1 MFAKFEF
8 ANARVKHHKIQ
19 FMVSIKVLLDK
30 RHQKKN
36 QEFNVVIRITY
47 KRITYNI
54 QTGVSVVENN
64 WNDNLCSIVKESNN
78 SVVLNKKI
86 NSQFYNVQ
94 KITSEL
100 EEENRFS
107 IDELKNQL
115 FNKPPLVE
123 KPKEISFNE
132 FTDSLISNFISTRKT
147 GNSQVYSV
155 AKNRIMGY
163 AGKDTLLFKEIDYQ
177 FLETFKDKLASENIK
192 PNTISNYLRTIRAIY
207 NKAIKAKVVDR
218 SLYPFYDIQIKG
230 EKTQKRSITK
240 EDILKLNKEKV
251 KVGSKE
257 WHAKNYF
264 FLSFALIG
272 ASFTDIAYLTKD
284 NIQKDRIIFRRRKTK
299 KLYDIKLTPLA
310 KEVLKQYKPDK
321 YLLPIFPS
329 NMVEDGIES
338 KNITRQ
344 AIKQTNKYLDRIA
357 KRCKI
362 ELNITT
368 YVARHSW
375 ATIAKRMGYSN
386 ELIAEALGHEYG
398 NKITNIYL
406 DSFDQHLI
414 DDLNL
419 KVQNGLR

>member
-1 MFAKFEF
+1 MA
-8 ANARVKHHKIQ
+8 
-19 FMVSIKVLLDK
+19 SIKIMLDK
-30 RHQKKN
+30 RRPKKN
-36 QEFNVVIRITY
+36 QEFNIIFRITHDRVPHIIPTGLSIHPNDWNEGLSCF
-47 KRITYNI
+47 KASARSSTTFNNI
-54 QTGVSVVENN
+54 ISTQ
-64 WNDNLCSIVKESNN
+64 LH
-78 SVVLNKKI
+78 KI
-86 NSQFYNVQ
+86 QEA
-94 KITSEL
+94 ISEL
-100 EEENRFS
+100 ETRGEFS
-107 IDELKNQL
+107 ISLIRENLIIKDD
-115 FNKPPLVE
+115 
-123 KPKEISFNE
+123 KPKKEKVQYFKE
-132 FTDSLISNFISTRKT
+132 FSDSLIETLIKSNKT

-155 AKNRIMGY
+155 AKNRLMGY

-177 FLETFKDKLASENIK
+177 FLEAFKDKLASENIK

-240 EDILKLNKEKV
+240 EDILKLYKENV
-251 KVGSKE
+251 EVGSQE

-284 NIQKDRIIFRRRKTK
+284 NIQKDRIVFRRRKTK

-310 KEVLKQYKPDK
+310 KRILKLYTPDK

-329 NMVEDGIES
+329 NMIEDGIES

-419 KVQNGLR
+419 KVQKGL

>member
-1 MFAKFEF
+1 MA
-8 ANARVKHHKIQ
+8 
-19 FMVSIKVLLDK
+19 SIKIMLDK
-30 RHQKKN
+30 RRPKKN
-36 QEFNVVIRITY
+36 QEFNIIFRITHDRVPHIVPTGLSTHPNDWNEGLSCF
-47 KRITYNI
+47 KASTRSSTNLNNI
-54 QTGVSVVENN
+54 LSTKLHKIQEAISELEARNEFSISAIRET
-64 WNDNLCSIVKESNN
+64 LIVKE
-78 SVVLNKKI
+78 
-86 NSQFYNVQ
+86 
-94 KITSEL
+94 
-100 EEENRFS
+100 
-107 IDELKNQL
+107 
-115 FNKPPLVE
+115 E
-123 KPKEISFNE
+123 KPKTDKVYCFNE
-132 FTDSLISNFISTRKT
+132 FSKSLIETLIRSNKT
-147 GNSQVYSV
+147 GNSQVYNV
-155 AKNRIMGY
+155 AKNRLMSY

-177 FLETFKDKLASENIK
+177 FLEGFKDKLASENIK
-192 PNTISNYLRTIRAIY
+192 PNTISNYLRTIRAIF

-251 KVGSKE
+251 KVGSQE

-284 NIQKDRIIFRRRKTK
+284 NIQKDRIVFRRRKTK

-310 KEVLKQYKPDK
+310 KSILKLYTPDK

-329 NMVEDGIES
+329 NMIEDGIES

-375 ATIAKRMGYSN
+375 ATISKRMGYSN

-419 KVQNGLR
+419 KVQKGLK